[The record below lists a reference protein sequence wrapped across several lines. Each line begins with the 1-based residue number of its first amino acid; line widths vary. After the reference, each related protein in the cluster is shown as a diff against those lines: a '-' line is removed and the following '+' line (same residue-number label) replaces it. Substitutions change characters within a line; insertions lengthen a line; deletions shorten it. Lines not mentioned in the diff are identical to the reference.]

1 MTAEEYRQEGFRLF
15 YGEDCEPDVDQATK
29 MFYQAADGHDA
40 IAAVA
45 LGSIA
50 LDNEEYQ
57 TAREWYE
64 QAFSWYVDAGKPEE
78 DASWLAFGHF
88 MMGKLYYYNYEE
100 MPEPFENFNKRIAF
114 SHFKQ
119 AYEMGLYSS
128 CELLGRC
135 YYEGVHDISGTP
147 NQEQALKIWEVG
159 HEKGENS
166 CTLCLCIHYV
176 DADEAD
182 ENTVKLLEQL
192 VNDPDDPCADACA
205 VLYQYYMEKGDEDTA
220 FKWREQAI
228 DMESDLMESILENE
242 REQEIGEDD
251 YTDSD
256 DYEQEFEAYDDETE
270 AAAPAAKPSSP
281 GDLCV
286 IVVDTDGCFRIE
298 HADAS
303 DWDTLPSLIDADRT
317 DNLRCNKFRQAS
329 ADLKLRGTLLGL
341 LDRDAFRKTDLEP
354 NWHASQWYDGMA
366 DLYGDMIICMEDS
379 SYNPISFAN
388 EAEAQRVIDKLK
400 Q

>member
-1 MTAEEYRQEGFRLF
+1 MCR
-15 YGEDCEPDVDQATK
+15 
-29 MFYQAADGHDA
+29 
-40 IAAVA
+40 
-45 LGSIA
+45 
-50 LDNEEYQ
+50 
-57 TAREWYE
+57 
-64 QAFSWYVDAGKPEE
+64 
-78 DASWLAFGHF
+78 
-88 MMGKLYYYNYEE
+88 
-100 MPEPFENFNKRIAF
+100 
-114 SHFKQ
+114 
-119 AYEMGLYSS
+119 
-128 CELLGRC
+128 
-135 YYEGVHDISGTP
+135 
-147 NQEQALKIWEVG
+147 
-159 HEKGENS
+159 
-166 CTLCLCIHYV
+166 CLCC
-176 DADEAD
+176 
-182 ENTVKLLEQL
+182 
-192 VNDPDDPCADACA
+192 P
-205 VLYQYYMEKGDEDTA
+205 
-220 FKWREQAI
+220 REQAI

-270 AAAPAAKPSSP
+270 AAAPAAKLSSP

-303 DWDTLPSLIDADRT
+303 DWDNLPSLIDADRT

-341 LDRDAFRKTDLEP
+341 LDRDAFRKPDLEP

-388 EAEAQRVIDKLK
+388 KAEAQRVIDKLK